1 MTRPGTGNTKLAKKF
16 GNESVTR
23 WISRFLIRLASAG
36 YKPGFRW
43 GSEFYF
49 DFFDY
54 LRVVAEVEG
63 RSPVDL
69 AVKLAIQVLTK
80 KDLPEDEEDDY
91 SWIDES
97 LKPSSLEDVEGGILL
112 TLEGATDPRQEE
124 DYSWIETAM
133 R

>member
-1 MTRPGTGNTKLAKKF
+1 MTRPGTSRTQLAKKF
-16 GNESVTR
+16 GNETVTK
-23 WISRFLIRLASAG
+23 WISRFLIRLSRAG

-69 AVKLAIQVLTK
+69 AVILAIQVLTK
-80 KDLPEDEEDDY
+80 KDLPEDEYEDY

-97 LKPSSLEDVEGGILL
+97 LKPKSLEDIEADLLL
-112 TLEGATDPRQEE
+112 TLEGPSPKQDE
-124 DYSWIETAM
+124 DDSWIAKAM
-133 R
+133 E